1 MQRSLT
7 VIVPAFNEEK
17 NLEASVREI
26 VDAANK
32 SDLSIEIII
41 IDDGSKDGTWE
52 CAQRLQNSNSQVKS
66 IKNESNKGLGGTY
79 KVGLAACRSEFITWV
94 PADCSHG
101 CDSLLDA
108 YQAIGDAD
116 IIIPVPTNPQVR
128 PLSRQIISRLFTA
141 IVNGSTKLNIPY
153 YNGLSVHKKTLLD
166 GIKVGTDGFGF
177 QAEIIVKLIRS
188 GATYKLVNTHISER
202 KGGFSKAFTLKNISQ
217 VLNTLYNFK
226 K

>member
-26 VDAANK
+26 LDAANK

-41 IDDGSKDGTWE
+41 IDDGSKDGTWD
-52 CAQRLQNSNSQVKS
+52 CAQRVQNSNSQVKC

-79 KVGLAACRSEFITWV
+79 KVGLAASQSEYITWV

-101 CDSLLDA
+101 SGSLLDA

-128 PLSRQIISRLFTA
+128 PLSRQLISRLFTA

-177 QAEIIVKLIRS
+177 QAEIIVKLIRG
-188 GATYKLVNTHISER
+188 GASYKLVDTHISER
-202 KGGFSKAFTLKNISQ
+202 KGGFSKAFTLKNMLQ
-217 VLNTLYNFK
+217 VLKTLINLK

>member
-17 NLEASVREI
+17 NLEASVMEI
-26 VDAANK
+26 LDAANK

-41 IDDGSKDGTWE
+41 IDDGSKDDTWH
-52 CAQRLQNSNSQVKS
+52 CAQKLEKSNSQVKC
-66 IKNESNKGLGGTY
+66 IKNDSNKGLGGTY
-79 KVGLAACRSEFITWV
+79 KVGLAASKSEFITWV

-101 CDSLLDA
+101 SDSLLDA

-128 PLSRQIISRLFTA
+128 PLSRQLISRLFTA

-177 QAEIIVKLIRS
+177 QAEIIVKLIRG

-202 KGGFSKAFTLKNISQ
+202 KGGFSKAFTLKNMLQ
-217 VLNTLYNFK
+217 VLKTLYNFK
-226 K
+226 